1 MNINIQLK
9 FPVNPEFYAFFR
21 LKMPDDLEI
30 RCNDHADGHT
40 AEEHAVPYPEFRI
53 VLECFEL
60 EDPLAFGHR
69 FLVPLLYVLRLLVVS
84 AHEPGIQ
91 ADDGD
96 AAAVFTHFAVMDP
109 ERLVAHLLDL
119 ADGVAD
125 EEDRPALL
133 AELLHA
139 PDAFVGECIITDG
152 ECLVDDEHIRIGVD
166 GDGEAEAGLH
176 AARIILD
183 RPVHE
188 ILELAEFDDIP
199 ILLVDLPL
207 AHAVHQALH
216 ADVLFPRQLHVGP
229 GGNRDERRLPVHF
242 DAAGRRFRHPAE
254 QVRQCRFPGAVES
267 DDADGIPWLHI
278 EGDIL
283 QRLVVL
289 RLLLHERQD
298 HVPQFFLVLRDI
310 VDFRYILYTH
320 FVFHIL
326 TSISVGAGD
335 HVCPV
340 QLFA

>member
-133 AELLHA
+133 AELFHA
-139 PDAFVGECIITDG
+139 PSAFVCKGIVTDR
-152 ECLVDDEHIRIGVD
+152 ERLIDDEHIRIGVD
-166 GDGEAEAGLH
+166 GDGKAQPGLH
-176 AARIILD
+176 AARIVLD

-188 ILELAEFDDIP
+188 IRELAEFDDVF

-207 AHAVHQALH
+207 AHAVHQTFH
-216 ADVLFPRQLHVGP
+216 ADVFHTGQLRLEPCRNRAEQCVPSHVDAD
-229 GGNRDERRLPVHF
+229 GG
-242 DAAGRRFRHPAE
+242 RFRHPAE
-254 QVRQCRFPGAVES
+254 EVRQRGYARAVEA
-267 DDADGIPWLHI
+267 DDADRIPRLHF
-278 EGDIL
+278 EGDIF
-283 QRLVVL
+283 QYLVVL
-289 RLLLHERQD
+289 RLLFHERQD
-298 HVPQFFLVLRDI
+298 HVPQ
-310 VDFRYILYTH
+310 
-320 FVFHIL
+320 
-326 TSISVGAGD
+326 
-335 HVCPV
+335 
-340 QLFA
+340 

>member
-1 MNINIQLK
+1 ASISCNLFRMLSSPMLSLLLHHLFRLQSGFYRQELLVFLEFTGTAGIVIFQGRHFLVNYFELTEYALLLLQALEGDFFQFFITQLVHIDSLPSFFGTGVPYCMNINIELK

-69 FLVPLLYVLRLLVVS
+69 FLIPLLYVLRLLVVS

-216 ADVLFPRQLHVGP
+216 ADVLFPRQLHVEP
-229 GGNRDERRLPVHF
+229 GGNR
-242 DAAGRRFRHPAE
+242 
-254 QVRQCRFPGAVES
+254 
-267 DDADGIPWLHI
+267 
-278 EGDIL
+278 
-283 QRLVVL
+283 
-289 RLLLHERQD
+289 
-298 HVPQFFLVLRDI
+298 
-310 VDFRYILYTH
+310 
-320 FVFHIL
+320 
-326 TSISVGAGD
+326 
-335 HVCPV
+335 
-340 QLFA
+340 